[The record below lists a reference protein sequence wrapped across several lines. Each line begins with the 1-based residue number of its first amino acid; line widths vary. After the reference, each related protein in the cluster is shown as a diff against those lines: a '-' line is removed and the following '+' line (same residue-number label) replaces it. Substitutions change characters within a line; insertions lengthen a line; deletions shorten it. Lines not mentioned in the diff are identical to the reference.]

1 MITKSVIQLLLA
13 NTSLTAIVGQRI
25 RPNVIKPDETFPAMW
40 VSSYQMQ
47 NMPCDNSN
55 GVYSGT
61 IEIGIEA
68 LEYGKCVDVMNLVRA
83 TLNNYSGK
91 VGNVGISFMTGMET
105 ADDYDETGTRSIKVI
120 EIEAYAQVQN

>member
-13 NTSLTAIVGQRI
+13 NTALASIVGTRI
-25 RPNVIKPDETFPAMW
+25 RPNVIKPDDTFPAMW
-40 VSSYQMQ
+40 VSSYEMQ

-61 IEIGIEA
+61 IEIGVQA
-68 LEYGKCVDVMNLVRA
+68 LEYGKCVQVMDLVRSS
-83 TLNNYSGK
+83 LNDFSGT
-91 VGNVGISFMTGMET
+91 VGNVGISFMTGQET

-120 EIEAYAQVQN
+120 EYQAYAQIK